1 MSKLTT
7 MKVACPDCGSE
18 MLKRPDDFDFDT
30 NFVGVSC
37 ANCGREITKD
47 DVVKQ
52 GTDVVKSRLT
62 TFSGCLQGNGLE
74 AQVTPVVPR
83 PD

>member
-18 MLKRPDDFDFDT
+18 MLKRPDVFDFDT

-62 TFSGCLQGNGLE
+62 TSSGDAFKGTGWKL
-74 AQVTPVVPR
+74 R
-83 PD
+83 

>member
-18 MLKRPDDFDFDT
+18 MLKRPDGFDFDT

-37 ANCGREITKD
+37 ANCGR
-47 DVVKQ
+47 
-52 GTDVVKSRLT
+52 
-62 TFSGCLQGNGLE
+62 
-74 AQVTPVVPR
+74 
-83 PD
+83 

>member
-1 MSKLTT
+1 MLEKQT

-18 MLKRPDDFDFDT
+18 MLKRPDNFDFET

-37 ANCGREITKD
+37 ADCGREITKD

-62 TFSGCLQGNGLE
+62 TSSGMPSRERAGSSSNPSSSS
-74 AQVTPVVPR
+74 T
-83 PD
+83 

>member
-18 MLKRPDDFDFDT
+18 MLKRPDGFDFDT

-47 DVVKQ
+47 DVV
-52 GTDVVKSRLT
+52 
-62 TFSGCLQGNGLE
+62 
-74 AQVTPVVPR
+74 
-83 PD
+83 

>member
-7 MKVACPDCGSE
+7 MKVACPDCGSG
-18 MLKRPDDFDFDT
+18 MLKRPDGFDFDT

-52 GTDVVKSRLT
+52 GTDVVKK
-62 TFSGCLQGNGLE
+62 
-74 AQVTPVVPR
+74 QVDDILRDAFKGTGWKLK
-83 PD
+83 

>member
-7 MKVACPDCGSE
+7 MEVARPDCGSE

-52 GTDVVKSRLT
+52 GTDVVKK
-62 TFSGCLQGNGLE
+62 
-74 AQVTPVVPR
+74 QVDDILRDAFKGTGWKLK
-83 PD
+83 

>member
-18 MLKRPDDFDFDT
+18 MLKRPDGFDFDT

-52 GTDVVKSRLT
+52 GTDVVKK
-62 TFSGCLQGNGLE
+62 
-74 AQVTPVVPR
+74 QVTTSSGMPSRERAGSSSNPSSSST
-83 PD
+83 